1 MSQPLIVSKDTE
13 VKFKEVRM
21 PKVIQLSYDM
31 KAQLEL
37 GVYFHSEISSI
48 FQEPVLQAP
57 WGQTQIALGYSLS
70 PQAQIWAPRR
80 TSQTLSDGPFLQMRS
95 AEHSGPPT
103 ASLSIPGST
112 HSYCSPQHSIHD
124 YAIPNK
130 TRTIHFGSH
139 HRYEMNSENLAL
151 SLLKLEASSKHML
164 FKFGDFSRANVAPLS
179 FRCTFFGCFWLNV
192 QRTALNLTS
201 QPW

>member
-130 TRTIHFGSH
+130 SKNYSFWKPSQVWDEFGKFGSQPAETWGIKQAH
-139 HRYEMNSENLAL
+139 VVQVW
-151 SLLKLEASSKHML
+151 
-164 FKFGDFSRANVAPLS
+164 G
-179 FRCTFFGCFWLNV
+179 FF
-192 QRTALNLTS
+192 
-201 QPW
+201 